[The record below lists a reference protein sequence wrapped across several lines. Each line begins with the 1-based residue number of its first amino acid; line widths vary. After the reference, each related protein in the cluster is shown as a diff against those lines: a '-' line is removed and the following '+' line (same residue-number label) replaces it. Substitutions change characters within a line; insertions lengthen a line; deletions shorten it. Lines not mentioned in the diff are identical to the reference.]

1 MPEITV
7 QEQLSL
13 PPVSAAAVMRE
24 ALAAIKT
31 LRVELHELGFPDV
44 GYVAVP
50 IDLDIGTPR
59 LETPSVFPFT
69 IRAQRHAEAFPVFEG
84 EAGADANGPS
94 SSTLWIG
101 GEYTPPMHQ
110 VGAMID
116 TAVLGRVARHALQKF
131 AMELAGAVTRRGRER
146 EIREVRAHRGE

>member
-13 PPVSAAAVMRE
+13 PPVSAVAVMYD
-24 ALAAIKT
+24 ALIAIKT

-50 IDLDIGTPR
+50 IDLDVGTPR
-59 LETPSVFPFT
+59 FETPSVFPIT
-69 IRAQRHAEAFPVFEG
+69 IRAQRHADAFPIFEG
-84 EAGADANGPS
+84 QAGADANGPS

-101 GEYTPPMHQ
+101 GEYKPPMHQ
-110 VGAMID
+110 VGALVD
-116 TAVLGRVARHALQKF
+116 AAVLGRVARHALQKF
-131 AMELAGAVTRRGRER
+131 VMELAGAITRRGRER